1 LKAPVVALPPPRVV
15 EDNKPEWSKFTALK
29 RDEDEAPQKK
39 ASKKEEK
46 DEKEDAS
53 KKIRADEVLKF
64 TEGSPKDRSRDRDTR
79 GGFRGRGRGDSPRGA
94 RGGKRGGSTRG
105 SSAPNFSDERSF
117 PSLSTATK
125 A

>member
-15 EDNKPEWSKFTALK
+15 EDKPEWSKFTALK
-29 RDEDEAPQKK
+29 RDEDETPQKK
-39 ASKKEEK
+39 VSKKEDK

-64 TEGSPKDRSRDRDTR
+64 TEGSPKDRSSSRDTR

-94 RGGKRGGSTRG
+94 RGGKRGGSTKP
-105 SSAPNFSDERSF
+105 SSTPNFSDERSF